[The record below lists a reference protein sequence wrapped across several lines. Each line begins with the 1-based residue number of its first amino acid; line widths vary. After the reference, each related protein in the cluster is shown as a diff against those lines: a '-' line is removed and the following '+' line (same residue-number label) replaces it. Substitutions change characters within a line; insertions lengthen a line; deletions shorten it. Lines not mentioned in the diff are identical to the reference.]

1 MPSTERPLPF
11 TIDVPEAV
19 LVDLRERLGRARW
32 SGEVPGS
39 GWEYGSNLA
48 YLRSLVE
55 YWRTAYDWRIHER
68 ELNRFHHYRASVDGL
83 GLHFIHERGSGPN
96 PLPLLLL
103 HGWPG
108 SVYEFSQVIPRL
120 ADPARFG
127 GDPQDAFDVIA
138 PSLPGYGFSDPP
150 RERGYNI
157 QRMADLFVRL
167 MELLGHP
174 RFLAQGGDWGAVI
187 SSCLGYAHP
196 ARLLGIHLNMLG
208 VAPHPEDRVNPPLSA
223 AEQGFLR
230 EAEQFQRDGTGY
242 QWIQGTRP
250 QTLAYALNDSPV
262 GLAAWLVEK
271 FRAWTDC
278 DGEVER
284 RLGKDQLLTLI
295 TIYWVTQTINSSMR
309 LYYEERH
316 HPWRLKKGE
325 RIRVPTG
332 IAAFPKEIF
341 RPPREWAER
350 VYNITR
356 WTAMPAGGHFA
367 AMEEPEALVGE
378 IRAFAREFR

>member
-1 MPSTERPLPF
+1 MTSTERPLPF
-11 TIDVPEAV
+11 TIDVPQAV

-32 SGEVPGS
+32 PGEVPGS
-39 GWEYGSNLA
+39 GWEYGSNLQ
-48 YLRSLVE
+48 YMRSLVE
-55 YWRTAYDWRIHER
+55 YWLTAYDWRVHER
-68 ELNRFHHYRASVDGL
+68 ELNRFRHYRASVDGL
-83 GLHFIHERGSGPN
+83 GLHFIHERGAGPD
-96 PLPLLLL
+96 PLPLLIL

-108 SVYEFSQVIPRL
+108 SIYEFSAVIPRL
-120 ADPARFG
+120 TDPARFG
-127 GDPQDAFDVIA
+127 GDARDAFDVIV
-138 PSLPGYGFSDPP
+138 PSLPGYGFSDPT
-150 RERGYNI
+150 RERGVNI

-167 MELLGHP
+167 MDLLGYP

-187 SSCLGYAHP
+187 CSYLGYAHP

-208 VAPHPEDRVNPPLSA
+208 VAPHPEDRANLSP
-223 AEQGFLR
+223 AEQAFLKQAQ
-230 EAEQFQRDGTGY
+230 EWQRDGAGY

-295 TIYWVTQTINSSMR
+295 TIYWVTQTINASMR
-309 LYYEERH
+309 LYYEVRRY
-316 HPWRLKKGE
+316 PWRLKKGE

-350 VYNITR
+350 VYNVTR
-356 WTAMPAGGHFA
+356 WTVMPAGGHFA
-367 AMEEPEALVGE
+367 ALEEPEALVDE

>member
-1 MPSTERPLPF
+1 MTSTERPLPF

-32 SGEVPGS
+32 PGEVPGS

-55 YWRTAYDWRIHER
+55 YWRTAYEWRVHER

-96 PLPLLLL
+96 PLPLLIL

-108 SVYEFSQVIPRL
+108 SVYEFSQLIPRL

-127 GDPQDAFDVIA
+127 GDPSDAFDVIT
-138 PSLPGYGFSDPP
+138 PSLPGYGFSDPT
-150 RERGYNI
+150 RERGVDI

-167 MELLGHP
+167 MDLLGYA

-187 SSCLGYAHP
+187 CSYLGYAHP
-196 ARLLGIHLNMLG
+196 ERLLGIHLNMLG

-223 AEQGFLR
+223 AEQEFLR

-278 DGEVER
+278 EGEVER

-350 VYNITR
+350 VYNVTR
-356 WTAMPAGGHFA
+356 WTVMPAGGHFGA
-367 AMEEPEALVGE
+367 LEEPEGLVGE